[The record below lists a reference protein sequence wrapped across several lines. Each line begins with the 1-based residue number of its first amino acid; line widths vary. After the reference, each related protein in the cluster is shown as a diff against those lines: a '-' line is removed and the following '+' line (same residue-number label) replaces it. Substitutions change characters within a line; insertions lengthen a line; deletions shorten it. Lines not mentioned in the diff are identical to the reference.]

1 MMTETIKAFH
11 ELWDQDEVERNMVIP
26 VESEYQHD
34 EPEADQI
41 ERMFTDLINLF
52 GLEAPIVVNFAHLM
66 EQGTEF
72 KSLKLIYEIITDHP
86 EFYMYN

>member
-1 MMTETIKAFH
+1 MMENTIRAFAT
-11 ELWDQDEVERNMVIP
+11 LWDQDETERNMVMP
-26 VESEYQHD
+26 AESEYQHD

-52 GLEAPIVVNFAHLM
+52 GLEVPIVVNFAHLM

-72 KSLKLIYEIITDHP
+72 KSLKLFYKIITDHP
-86 EFYMYN
+86 EFYMYD